1 MDHAAL
7 ATQSELDTTVE
18 ALSTNGFMPEVL
30 ATKEEALARIKD
42 LIPEGA
48 SIMNGASKTLEQ
60 VGYIDYLKEGTHG
73 WKNLHADILAETDPI
88 KQGELRKYSV
98 VSDFYLGSAHV
109 ITEKGEIVIA
119 SNSGSQLPHLAFTSP
134 NIILV
139 VSTKKLTPTLT
150 EAFDRIDSHIVPLE
164 DVRMKGVYGFGTLH
178 AKTLIMH
185 KENPAIGRKI
195 HVLFV
200 KEDLGF

>member
-185 KENPAIGRKI
+185 KENPAIGRKV

>member
-30 ATKEEALARIKD
+30 ATKEEALARIKN
-42 LIPEGA
+42 LIPEGD